1 MASQTAL
8 REFTQEIRDFLSDKL
23 TPELRHFG
31 DAYASYSLPRSV
43 AEEWTGILDEKGWSV
58 PEWPVEY
65 GGTGWSVEQVV
76 TFKREL
82 TLARAPRLM
91 VQGVDYVGPV
101 VIEFGSEAQKSQILP
116 RIRSGKDWWAQGYSE
131 PSAGS
136 DLAAL
141 KCRAERDGDGYII
154 NGTKIWT
161 TYAHQCNKIFCL
173 VRTSDGD
180 KPQAG
185 ITFLMFDLDLP
196 GIEVRPILTFGGDH
210 EFNQVFFSDVRV
222 PKSALLG
229 EENNGW
235 TVAKYLLVGERAH
248 SYAAAIH
255 VCLERT
261 KSFASQAH
269 TPSSTPLLEHPE
281 FKEKFAKIEVELASL
296 DASEQKVFEL
306 LKQDLASA
314 AALSS
319 VTKILGSELQQ
330 RMTELAMETL
340 GSYAAPEQPMLL
352 GPGLLGN
359 LIGEPTAHTG
369 VAVSQY
375 FFDRAITIASG
386 ATEVQKNVIATRVLG
401 L

>member
-1 MASQTAL
+1 MASQTDL
-8 REFTQEIRDFLSDKL
+8 QEFVEEVRDFLSEKL

-58 PEWPVEY
+58 PHWPVEY

-91 VQGVDYVGPV
+91 IQGVDYVGPV
-101 VIEFGSEAQKSQILP
+101 VIEFGTEAQKRQILP
-116 RIRSGKDWWAQGYSE
+116 RIRRGEDWWAQGFSE
-131 PSAGS
+131 PNAGS

-141 KCRAERDGDGYII
+141 RCRAERDGDHYII
-154 NGTKIWT
+154 NGSKIWT
-161 TYAHQCNKIFCL
+161 TYAHECDKIFCL
-173 VRTSDGD
+173 VRTSDGE

-185 ITFLMFDLDLP
+185 ITFLMFDLNLP
-196 GIEVRPILTFGGDH
+196 GIEVRPIITFGGDH

-222 PKSALLG
+222 PGSALLG

-235 TVAKYLLVGERAH
+235 SVAKFLLVGERAY
-248 SYAAAIH
+248 SYAAAVH

-261 KSFASQAH
+261 RESASQA
-269 TPSSTPLLEHPE
+269 PAPGVAPLLEDRQ
-281 FKEKFAKIEVELASL
+281 FREKLASLEVELATL
-296 DASEQKVFEL
+296 DAQEQKVFEL
-306 LKQDLASA
+306 LKQDLTAA

-319 VTKILGSELQQ
+319 ITKIEGTELQQ
-330 RMTELAMETL
+330 RMTELAVETL
-340 GSYAAPEQPMLL
+340 GYYAVPRQPMLL
-352 GPGLLGN
+352 EPGSLN
-359 LIGEPTAHTG
+359 SLIGEPTAHTS
-369 VAVSQY
+369 VAMSQY
-375 FFDRAITIASG
+375 FFDRAITLAG
-386 ATEVQKNVIATRVLG
+386 GTTEVQKNVIAARVLG

>member
-1 MASQTAL
+1 MTGQDGL
-8 REFTQEIRDFLSDKL
+8 REFIEEVRDFLNDKL

-58 PEWPVEY
+58 PDWPVEY

-101 VIEFGSEAQKSQILP
+101 VIEFGTEDQKSRILP
-116 RIRSGKDWWAQGYSE
+116 PIRRGEDWWAQGYSE
-131 PSAGS
+131 PNAGS

-141 KCRAERDGDGYII
+141 KCRAERDGDDYII

-161 TYAHQCNKIFCL
+161 TYAHECNKIFCL
-173 VRTSDGD
+173 VRTSDEG

-185 ITFLMFDLDLP
+185 ITFLMFDLDVP
-196 GIEVRPILTFGGDH
+196 GIEVRPIRTFGGDH

-222 PKSALLG
+222 PKTALLG
-229 EENNGW
+229 EENDGW
-235 TVAKYLLVGERAH
+235 RVAKYLLVGERAH
-248 SYAAAIH
+248 SYAAASH
-255 VCLERT
+255 VLLDRIRN
-261 KSFASQAH
+261 FASQ
-269 TPSSTPLLEHPE
+269 PLDPGGAPLMGDRTFRTKLAGLE
-281 FKEKFAKIEVELASL
+281 IELANL
-296 DASEQKVFEL
+296 DASEQKVFGL
-306 LKQDLASA
+306 LRQDMAAA

-319 VTKILGSELQQ
+319 VTKIQGTELQQ
-330 RMTELAMETL
+330 RMTELAVESL
-340 GSYAAPEQPMLL
+340 GPYAVPQQPMLMQHGSL
-352 GPGLLGN
+352 N
-359 LIGEPTAHTG
+359 DLIGEPTAHTAT
-369 VAVSQY
+369 AVRQY
-375 FFDRAITIASG
+375 FFDRAITIQG
-386 ATEVQKNVIATRVLG
+386 GTTEVQKNVIATRVLG

>member
-1 MASQTAL
+1 MVGQTDL
-8 REFTQEIRDFLSDKL
+8 KEFTEEVRDFLRDKL

-31 DAYASYSLPRSV
+31 DAYAPYSLPRSV

-101 VIEFGSEAQKSQILP
+101 VIEFGTDEQKSQILP
-116 RIRSGKDWWAQGYSE
+116 RIRRGEDWWAQGFSE
-131 PSAGS
+131 PNAGS

-141 KCRAERDGDGYII
+141 TCRAEKDGDAYII

-161 TYAHQCNKIFCL
+161 TYAHRCNKIFCL
-173 VRTSDGD
+173 VRTCDSD

-185 ITFLMFDLDLP
+185 ITFLMFDLDSP

-235 TVAKYLLVGERAH
+235 AVAKYLLVGERAH

-261 KSFASQAH
+261 REFSGQSH
-269 TPSSTPLLEHPE
+269 TPGATPLLENPA
-281 FKEKFAKIEVELASL
+281 FREKLARIEIELAGL
-296 DASEQKVFEL
+296 DASEQKVFGL
-306 LKQDLASA
+306 LKQDLAAA

-319 VTKILGSELQQ
+319 VTKIQGTELQQ
-330 RMTELAMETL
+330 RMTELAVETL
-340 GSYAAPEQPMLL
+340 GYHAVPQQPMLL
-352 GPGLLGN
+352 ESGSLN
-359 LIGEPTAHTG
+359 DLIGEPTAHTS

-375 FFDRAITIASG
+375 FFDRAITLAG
-386 ATEVQKNVIATRVLG
+386 GTTEVQKNVIATRVLG

>member
-1 MASQTAL
+1 MVSQTGL
-8 REFTQEIRDFLSDKL
+8 KEFTEEVRDFLRDKL

-43 AEEWTGILDEKGWSV
+43 AQEWTGILNEKGWSV

-101 VIEFGSEAQKSQILP
+101 VIEFGSEEQKSQVLP
-116 RIRSGKDWWAQGYSE
+116 RIRRGQDWWAQGYSE
-131 PSAGS
+131 PGAGS

-141 KCRAERDGDGYII
+141 QCRAERDGDGYLI

-196 GIEVRPILTFGGDH
+196 GIEIRPILTFGGDH

-222 PKSALLG
+222 PKTALLG

-235 TVAKYLLVGERAH
+235 AVAKYLLVGERAH

-261 KSFASQAH
+261 REFAGQAH
-269 TPSSTPLLEHPE
+269 TPSATPLLDYPE
-281 FKEKFAKIEVELASL
+281 FREKLAGIEVELASL

-306 LKQDLASA
+306 LKKDLASA

-319 VTKILGSELQQ
+319 VTKIQGSELQQ
-330 RMTELAMETL
+330 RMTELAVETL
-340 GSYAAPEQPMLL
+340 GSYAVPEQPMLL

-386 ATEVQKNVIATRVLG
+386 TTEVQKNVIATRVLG

>member
-1 MASQTAL
+1 MARQTDL
-8 REFTQEIRDFLSDKL
+8 REFTEEVRDFLKDKL

-31 DAYASYSLPRSV
+31 DAYASYGLPRSV
-43 AEEWTGILDEKGWSV
+43 AEEWTGILNEKGWSV

-101 VIEFGSEAQKSQILP
+101 VIEFGSDEQKSQILP
-116 RIRSGKDWWAQGYSE
+116 RIRRGEDWWAQGFSE
-131 PSAGS
+131 PGAGS

-173 VRTSDGD
+173 VRTGDGG

-235 TVAKYLLVGERAH
+235 AVAKYLLVGERAH

-261 KSFASQAH
+261 REFARQAPA
-269 TPSSTPLLEHPE
+269 PSSTTLLERPE
-281 FKEKFAKIEVELASL
+281 FKEKLARIEIELASL
-296 DASEQKVFEL
+296 DASEQKVFDL
-306 LKQDLASA
+306 LKQDLAAA

-319 VTKILGSELQQ
+319 VTKIQGTELQQ
-330 RMTELAMETL
+330 RMTELAVETL
-340 GSYAAPEQPMLL
+340 GSYAVPEQPMLL
-352 GPGLLGN
+352 EPGSLGN
-359 LIGEPTAHTG
+359 LIGEPTAHTS

-386 ATEVQKNVIATRVLG
+386 TTEVQKNVIATRVLG

>member
-1 MASQTAL
+1 MARQTDL
-8 REFTQEIRDFLSDKL
+8 REFTEEVRDFLKDKL

-31 DAYASYSLPRSV
+31 DAYASYGLPRSV
-43 AEEWTGILDEKGWSV
+43 AEEWTGILNEKGWSV

-101 VIEFGSEAQKSQILP
+101 VIEFGSEEQKSQILP
-116 RIRSGKDWWAQGYSE
+116 RIRRGEDWWAQGFSE
-131 PSAGS
+131 PNAGS
-136 DLAAL
+136 DLTAL
-141 KCRAERDGDGYII
+141 KCRAERAGDDYII

-185 ITFLMFDLDLP
+185 ITFLMFDLDMP
-196 GIEVRPILTFGGDH
+196 GIEIRPILTFGGDH

-261 KSFASQAH
+261 REFARQAP
-269 TPSSTPLLEHPE
+269 TPSSTPLLECPE
-281 FKEKFAKIEVELASL
+281 FREKLARIEIELASL
-296 DASEQKVFEL
+296 DASEQKVFDL
-306 LKQDLASA
+306 LKQDLAAA

-319 VTKILGSELQQ
+319 VTKIQGTELQQ
-330 RMTELAMETL
+330 RMTELAVEAL
-340 GSYAAPEQPMLL
+340 GSYAVPEQPMLL
-352 GPGLLGN
+352 GPGSLGS

-386 ATEVQKNVIATRVLG
+386 TTEVQKNVIATRVLG

>member
-1 MASQTAL
+1 MASQTDLSA
-8 REFTQEIRDFLSDKL
+8 FTEEVRDFLSDKL

-43 AEEWTGILDEKGWSV
+43 AEEWTGILNEKGWSV

-116 RIRSGKDWWAQGYSE
+116 RIRRGEDWWAQGFSE
-131 PSAGS
+131 PGAGS

-141 KCRAERDGDGYII
+141 KCRAERDGDDYII

-235 TVAKYLLVGERAH
+235 SVAKYLLVGERAH

-261 KSFASQAH
+261 REFARQAH
-269 TPSSTPLLEHPE
+269 TPCATPLLEHPE
-281 FKEKFAKIEVELASL
+281 FRDKLAGIEVELASL
-296 DASEQKVFEL
+296 DASEQKVFDL
-306 LKQDLASA
+306 LKQDLAAA

-319 VTKILGSELQQ
+319 VTKIQGTELQQ
-330 RMTELAMETL
+330 RMTELAVEAL
-340 GSYAAPEQPMLL
+340 GSYAVPEQPMLL
-352 GPGLLGN
+352 EPGSLGS
-359 LIGEPTAHTG
+359 LIGEPTAHTS
-369 VAVSQY
+369 VAASQY
-375 FFDRAITIASG
+375 FFDRAITLAG
-386 ATEVQKNVIATRVLG
+386 GTTEVQKNVIATRVLG

>member
-8 REFTQEIRDFLSDKL
+8 REFTEEVRDFLSDKL

-43 AEEWTGILDEKGWSV
+43 AEEWTGILDDKGWSV

-131 PSAGS
+131 PGAGS

-161 TYAHQCNKIFCL
+161 TYAHECNKIFCL
-173 VRTSDGD
+173 VRTSDGE
-180 KPQAG
+180 KPQVG

-261 KSFASQAH
+261 KAFARQAH

-281 FKEKFAKIEVELASL
+281 FKEKFAKIEIELASL

-319 VTKILGSELQQ
+319 VTKIQGSELQQ
-330 RMTELAMETL
+330 RITELAVETL
-340 GSYAAPEQPMLL
+340 GTYAAPEQPMLL
-352 GPGLLGN
+352 GPGLLDN
-359 LIGEPTAHTG
+359 LIGEPAAHTG
-369 VAVSQY
+369 IAVSQY

-386 ATEVQKNVIATRVLG
+386 TTEVQKNVIATRVLG

>member
-1 MASQTAL
+1 MFSQAEL
-8 REFTQEIRDFLSDKL
+8 REFTEEVRDFLADHL

-65 GGTGWSVEQVV
+65 GGTGWSVEKVV

-82 TLARAPRLM
+82 TLARAPTLM

-101 VIEFGSEAQKSQILP
+101 VIEFGSEEQKNQILP
-116 RIRSGKDWWAQGYSE
+116 RIRRGEDWWAQGFSE
-131 PSAGS
+131 PNAGS

-141 KCRAERDGDGYII
+141 QCRAERDGDGYII

-161 TYAHQCNKIFCL
+161 TYAHECNKIFCL
-173 VRTSDGD
+173 VRTRDGE

-185 ITFLMFDLDLP
+185 ITFLMFDLESP

-229 EENNGW
+229 EENHGW

-261 KSFASQAH
+261 REFARRNSPA
-269 TPSSTPLLEHPE
+269 SSTPLLESPE
-281 FKEKFAKIEVELASL
+281 FREKLARIEIELASL
-296 DASEQKVFEL
+296 DASEQKVFSL
-306 LKQDLASA
+306 LKKDLAAA

-319 VTKILGSELQQ
+319 VTKIQGTELQQ
-330 RMTELAMETL
+330 RMTELAVETL
-340 GSYAAPEQPMLL
+340 GFYAAPEQPRLL
-352 GPGLLGN
+352 EPGKLSN
-359 LIGEPTAHTG
+359 LIGEPTAHTS

-375 FFDRAITIASG
+375 FFDRAITLAG
-386 ATEVQKNVIATRVLG
+386 GTTEVQKNVIAARVLG

>member
-1 MASQTAL
+1 MVGQTDL
-8 REFTQEIRDFLSDKL
+8 REFTEEVRDFLGDKL

-101 VIEFGSEAQKSQILP
+101 VIEFGSEEQKSQILP
-116 RIRSGKDWWAQGYSE
+116 RIRRGEDWWAQGFSE
-131 PSAGS
+131 PNAGS

-141 KCRAERDGDGYII
+141 KCRAGRDGDDYII

-173 VRTSDGD
+173 VRTSDGV

-210 EFNQVFFSDVRV
+210 EFNQVSFSDVRV
-222 PKSALLG
+222 PATALLG
-229 EENNGW
+229 EEDNGW
-235 TVAKYLLVGERAH
+235 AVAKYLLVGERAH
-248 SYAAAIH
+248 SYAAAVH

-261 KSFASQAH
+261 RQFARQAH
-269 TPSSTPLLEHPE
+269 APSATPLLERPE
-281 FKEKFAKIEVELASL
+281 FREKLAGVEIELASL
-296 DASEQKVFEL
+296 DASEQKVFDL
-306 LKQDLASA
+306 LKQDLAAA

-319 VTKILGSELQQ
+319 VTKIQGTELQQ
-330 RMTELAMETL
+330 RMTELAVETL
-340 GSYAAPEQPMLL
+340 GPYAVPEQPMLL
-352 GPGLLGN
+352 EPGSLGS
-359 LIGEPTAHTG
+359 LIGEPTAHTS

-375 FFDRAITIASG
+375 FFDRAITLAG
-386 ATEVQKNVIATRVLG
+386 GTTEVQKNVIATRVLG

>member
-1 MASQTAL
+1 MVSQTDL
-8 REFTQEIRDFLSDKL
+8 SEFTEEVRDFLSDKL

-31 DAYASYSLPRSV
+31 DAYASYGLPRSV

-101 VIEFGSEAQKSQILP
+101 VIEFGSEEQKAQTLP
-116 RIRSGKDWWAQGYSE
+116 RIRRGQDWWEGGRGGGGGGAGGRWGGERGGGGESGK
-131 PSAGS
+131 
-136 DLAAL
+136 
-141 KCRAERDGDGYII
+141 
-154 NGTKIWT
+154 GTKIWT

-173 VRTSDGD
+173 VRTSDGT

-185 ITFLMFDLDLP
+185 ITFLMFDLDLS

-222 PKSALLG
+222 PKTALLG

-261 KSFASQAH
+261 REFAGQAH
-269 TPSSTPLLEHPE
+269 TPSATPLLDYPE
-281 FKEKFAKIEVELASL
+281 FREKLAAIEVELASL

-306 LKQDLASA
+306 LKKDLASA

-319 VTKILGSELQQ
+319 VTKIQGSELQQ
-330 RMTELAMETL
+330 RMTELAVETL
-340 GSYAAPEQPMLL
+340 GSYAVPEQPMLL

-386 ATEVQKNVIATRVLG
+386 TTEVQKNVIATRVLG

>member
-8 REFTQEIRDFLSDKL
+8 REFTEEVRDFLSDKL

-101 VIEFGSEAQKSQILP
+101 VIEFGSEGQKAQILP
-116 RIRSGKDWWAQGYSE
+116 RIRRGQDWWAQGYSE
-131 PSAGS
+131 PGAGS

-222 PKSALLG
+222 PKTALLG

-235 TVAKYLLVGERAH
+235 TVAKHLLVGERAH
-248 SYAAAIH
+248 SYAAAVH

-330 RMTELAMETL
+330 RMTELAVETL

-369 VAVSQY
+369 VAVSQF

-386 ATEVQKNVIATRVLG
+386 TTEVQKNVIATRVLG

>member
-1 MASQTAL
+1 MVGQTDL
-8 REFTQEIRDFLSDKL
+8 KEFTEEVRDFLSDKL

-101 VIEFGSEAQKSQILP
+101 VIEYGTEEQKSRILP
-116 RIRSGKDWWAQGYSE
+116 PIRRGKDWWAQGYSE
-131 PSAGS
+131 PNAGS

-141 KCRAERDGDGYII
+141 QCRAVKDGDDYII

-173 VRTSDGD
+173 VRTSDGG

-222 PKSALLG
+222 PRSALLG

-261 KSFASQAH
+261 RDFASQAH
-269 TPSSTPLLEHPE
+269 TPGSTPLLDDPA
-281 FKEKFAKIEVELASL
+281 FRKKLARIEVELAAL
-296 DASEQKVFEL
+296 DALEQKVFTL
-306 LKQDLASA
+306 LKRDLSAA

-319 VTKILGSELQQ
+319 VTKIQGSELQQ
-330 RMTELAMETL
+330 RMSELAVETL
-340 GSYAAPEQPMLL
+340 GYFAAPEQPMLL
-352 GPGLLGN
+352 EHGSLTD
-359 LIGEPTAHTG
+359 LIGEPTAHTS

-375 FFDRAITIASG
+375 FFDRAITLASG
-386 ATEVQKNVIATRVLG
+386 TTEIQKNVIATRVLG